1 MGMSLVGS
9 ILGSIYS
16 LTLTQWVILL
26 TIISYFFWKNIKA
39 PFKQYSTLPQV
50 SPHWFL
56 GNKSFGGESFMDN
69 MLNHWHALAGHR
81 FGLYWDGRRPA
92 LFLKD
97 LDLIK
102 KVQVGDF
109 DHFTDLG
116 FNHPE
121 YLEKVG
127 NVFGI
132 ADMQGEH
139 WKKMKKMVTPS
150 FSVPRLKKTVPSMN
164 IAAERLVDYLKTVE
178 QKDFINA
185 VEFMRKFYMTT
196 IASVAF
202 GLDIDCYGEKE
213 SKFFANL
220 CKRIVR
226 DRKSRKMEVR
236 DVLGNLMHVAEE
248 NPDMTEEMMY
258 KTCVQFFT
266 DGYDTASQSLSVL
279 MYHVARNSDIQEKVH
294 DEIDAI
300 FDEKNEGDHIDE
312 KD

>member
-1 MGMSLVGS
+1 MVKTMSLVRS
-9 ILGSIYS
+9 IVDSVYSI
-16 LTLTQWVILL
+16 TFIQWVILVA
-26 TIISYFFWKNIKA
+26 IIAYFFWKNIKA
-39 PFKQYSTLPQV
+39 PFNQYSNLPQI

-109 DHFTDLG
+109 DHFTDMG
-116 FNHPE
+116 FHHPE
-121 YLEKVG
+121 YLEKV
-127 NVFGI
+127 FGI
-132 ADMQGEH
+132 QDMQGEH

-164 IAAERLVDYLKTVE
+164 IAAEKLVDYLKTVE
-178 QKDFINA
+178 QLEFVNA
-185 VEFMRKFYMTT
+185 VDFTRKFYMTT

-213 SKFFANL
+213 SKFEKMGKNLMAIWRFVLVELFPSLAILLKIKVITPESEKFFANL
-220 CKRIVR
+220 CKRIVSE
-226 DRKSRKMEVR
+226 RKTRKME
-236 DVLGNLMHVAEE
+236 
-248 NPDMTEEMMY
+248 
-258 KTCVQFFT
+258 
-266 DGYDTASQSLSVL
+266 
-279 MYHVARNSDIQEKVH
+279 AR
-294 DEIDAI
+294 
-300 FDEKNEGDHIDE
+300 
-312 KD
+312 